1 MYLRCTLRFLLSKIL
16 LLLSKILLLLSYKKI
31 PKVLF
36 PFNLIIYLVY
46 ENPYILVSTGS

>member
-1 MYLRCTLRFLLSKIL
+1 MYLRCTLRF
-16 LLLSKILLLLSYKKI
+16 LLSKILLLLSYKKI

-46 ENPYILVSTGS
+46 ENPYVLVSAGS